1 MNLSLTQ
8 AGNYTA
14 FIPVIILVLN
24 MFDIKV
30 TENELGQIITS
41 IVAVG
46 GLLVSIY
53 GRYRQNDVNLFGVK
67 KEEQLG

>member
-14 FIPVIILVLN
+14 FIPVLILVLN
-24 MFDIKV
+24 MFGITV
-30 TENELGQIITS
+30 TESEMAQIITGA
-41 IVAVG
+41 VAIG

-53 GRYRQNDVNLFGVK
+53 GRYRQNDVNWLGVK
-67 KEEQLG
+67 ERLG

>member
-14 FIPVIILVLN
+14 FIPVLILVLN
-24 MFDIKV
+24 MFGITV
-30 TENELGQIITS
+30 TESEMAQIITGA
-41 IVAVG
+41 VAIG

-53 GRYRQNDVNLFGVK
+53 GRYRQGDVSVLGVK
-67 KEEQLG
+67 EQLG

>member
-14 FIPVIILVLN
+14 FIPVLILVLN
-24 MFDIKV
+24 MFGITV
-30 TENELGQIITS
+30 TESELAQIITGA
-41 IVAVG
+41 VAIG

-53 GRYRQNDVNLFGVK
+53 GRYRQNDVNIFGVK
-67 KEEQLG
+67 EQLG